1 MPEFRVN
8 WKDSLNR
15 ALGNLGIVSAFDPNE
30 ADLKFMLPN
39 AERAFVKK
47 VGPHEKQSNSRFK
60 GTASSRFP
68 CQ

>member
-1 MPEFRVN
+1 MPEFRVS

-47 VGPHEKQSNSRFK
+47 VSDKLKERKVSVSFRYYIK
-60 GTASSRFP
+60 LISV
-68 CQ
+68 

>member
-1 MPEFRVN
+1 MPEFRVS

-47 VGPHEKQSNSRFK
+47 VSDIIEGTNSL
-60 GTASSRFP
+60 
-68 CQ
+68 CLV